1 MAAWEVWIMQG
12 RISEEEQLL
21 VLWFNNIEGMGYK
34 TQQNLLI
41 HFGCIEEVYYA
52 SDKVI
57 EEVLGSIPGQKRI
70 TIPKDMDRI
79 RRLKDKMDERGIWF
93 VYPGHKKYPD
103 KLLNIYEPPQI
114 LYIKGRLKESLGI
127 YNNNV
132 GIVGSRNP
140 SVYGKEMARMF
151 ARELAVKGMCIV
163 SGLAMGIDGMAHL
176 GALDADGYTIGV
188 LGCAINV
195 IYPRENIELYRRIE
209 ETGAI
214 ISEYAP
220 DAPTSA
226 GTFPRRNRII
236 SGLSDGV
243 MVVEARKKSGSL
255 ITADL
260 ALEQGKQVYALP
272 GRAYDINSEG
282 TNRLIKMG
290 AMCVTSPEDIIM
302 DLNGGND
309 TVINKDCDI
318 DVENA
323 EKISDKN
330 YLAPIE
336 KMVYSCL
343 SLEPMYIDDIIQKL
357 GIGIT
362 KAISTLYILEEKG
375 VIKQPLKGYYIVAI

>member
-1 MAAWEVWIMQG
+1 MTDKITN
-12 RISEEEQLL
+12 EEQLL
-21 VLWFNNIEGMGYK
+21 VLWFNNIDGVGYK
-34 TQQNLLI
+34 TQQRLLA
-41 HFGCIEEVYYA
+41 HFGCIEDIYYA
-52 SDKVI
+52 SDKAI
-57 EEVLGSIPGQKRI
+57 EEALTDMTGHRVTSIS
-70 TIPKDMDRI
+70 KDMEEI
-79 RRLKDKMDERGIWF
+79 KKLKYKMDERGIWF
-93 VYPGHKKYPD
+93 VYPGHKDYPK

-114 LYIKGRLKESLGI
+114 LYVKGILKDSLGI
-127 YNNNV
+127 YNKNIS
-132 GIVGSRNP
+132 IVGSRSP
-140 SVYGKEMARMF
+140 SIYGREMARMF
-151 ARELAVKGMCIV
+151 ARELSHRGICIV

-176 GALDADGYTIGV
+176 GALDAGGYTVGV

-195 IYPRENIELYRRIE
+195 VYPRENIELYRRIE
-209 ETGAI
+209 ETGAV

-220 DAPTSA
+220 DAHTCPGS
-226 GTFPRRNRII
+226 FPQRNRII

-243 MVVEARKKSGSL
+243 MVVEAREKSGSL

-272 GRAYDINSEG
+272 GRACDVNSEG

-290 AMCVTSPEDIIM
+290 AMCVTSPKDIIM
-302 DLNGGND
+302 DLNGGNEAM
-309 TVINKDCDI
+309 INYECGI
-318 DVENA
+318 DDVGNA
-323 EKISDKN
+323 DKGSDKN
-330 YLAPIE
+330 YLAPVE

>member
-1 MAAWEVWIMQG
+1 MQG